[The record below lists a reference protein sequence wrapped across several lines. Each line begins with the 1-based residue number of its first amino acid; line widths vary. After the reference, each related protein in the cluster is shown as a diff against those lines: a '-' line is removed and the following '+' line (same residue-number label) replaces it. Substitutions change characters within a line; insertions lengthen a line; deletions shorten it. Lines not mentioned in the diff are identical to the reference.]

1 MCFDSKTVG
10 RIFIKFYMKV
20 MPLVSQQP
28 YSVVLVNRDL
38 EEIRIARVTTSLARI
53 YDSATAMCAKT
64 LIIYISVT
72 APAPSVPAADVFGTV
87 LLH

>member
-1 MCFDSKTVG
+1 VT
-10 RIFIKFYMKV
+10 
-20 MPLVSQQP
+20 
-28 YSVVLVNRDL
+28 
-38 EEIRIARVTTSLARI
+38 IRLARV
-53 YDSATAMCAKT
+53 YDSATAICAKT

>member
-1 MCFDSKTVG
+1 MT
-10 RIFIKFYMKV
+10 
-20 MPLVSQQP
+20 
-28 YSVVLVNRDL
+28 
-38 EEIRIARVTTSLARI
+38 IRLARV
-53 YDSATAMCAKT
+53 YDSATAICAKT